1 MTDMAYNELQG
12 GRRGEAIRAGLAR
25 IPRLRIALAGV
36 VFITGCTTLAPQYE
50 RPEIDMPA
58 SFRFE
63 PAAVA
68 ATADTAW
75 WKQFGDPVLD
85 ELIATALANNYSVE
99 IAAAN
104 VEQALGI
111 VTQTRSAVYPQ
122 LGYGASGEELRSPD
136 SALTAAIPN
145 FPNPQDTYEAFL
157 SASWELDFWGR
168 IRNLS
173 EAAQASMLATE
184 EARRG
189 VILTLVSS
197 VADSY
202 ITLRGLDEQL
212 AVSKDT
218 LKAYGEFVRLY
229 EMQYKYGQSSLM
241 TVVQAQSQYETAAT
255 QIPQIE
261 SQIAQLEN
269 ALSVLLGSNPG
280 EIPRGKP
287 ISEMVAPVAP
297 AGLPSTL
304 LERRPDLLQAEQA
317 LIASNAQIGAA
328 KALYFPTISLT
339 GALGSTSSSL
349 SDLFQGSTRTWNYA
363 GQVVGPIFT
372 FGAVSGQVAQ
382 AEAAQRAALAS
393 YKLAVQNAFADVD
406 NAFVSNQKIGQQ
418 LDAQKRLVKAL
429 EEYERLARLQYDGG
443 YVPYSTVLQAQQALF
458 PAELTLAALRASV
471 LTSTADIYRAMGG
484 GWINEADKMIGR
496 APPAVDS
503 VDGAPPLF

>member
-1 MTDMAYNELQG
+1 MLRSRDCRPC
-12 GRRGEAIRAGLAR
+12 RRTAWPMPAFRLPLLRAVLACV
-25 IPRLRIALAGV
+25 LV
-36 VFITGCTTLAPQYE
+36 MSGCTSLAPEYQQ
-50 RPEIDMPA
+50 PEVDMPTA
-58 SFRFE
+58 FRFE
-63 PAAVA
+63 PAVVA

-75 WKQFGDPVLD
+75 WQQFGDPVLD
-85 ELIATALANNYSVE
+85 ELIAAALANNYSVQ

-111 VTQTRSAVYPQ
+111 VTQTRSALYPQ
-122 LGYGASGEELRSPD
+122 LGYGASGEELRAPD
-136 SALTAAIPN
+136 TGLSAAIPD
-145 FPNPQDTYEAFL
+145 FPNPQDTYQAFL

-173 EAAQASMLATE
+173 RAAQANMLSTE

-197 VADSY
+197 VASSY

-212 AVSKDT
+212 AVSKHTLDT
-218 LKAYGEFVRLY
+218 YGEFVRLY

-269 ALSVLLGSNPG
+269 ALSVLLGRNPG
-280 EIPRGKP
+280 VIPRGKP
-287 ISEMVAPVAP
+287 ISELVSPVAP
-297 AGLPSTL
+297 SGLPSSL

-328 KALYFPTISLT
+328 KALYFPSISLT
-339 GALGSTSSSL
+339 GAFGSTSSSL

-382 AEAAQRAALAS
+382 AEAAQRAALAN
-393 YKLAVQNAFADVD
+393 YKLAVQTAFADVD
-406 NAFVSNQKIGQQ
+406 NALVAQQKIAQQ
-418 LDAQKRLVKAL
+418 LVAQKRLVAAL
-429 EEYERLARLQYDGG
+429 SEYERLARLQYDGG
-443 YVPYSTVLQAQQALF
+443 YVPYSTVLQAQQTLF

-471 LTSTADIYRAMGG
+471 LTASADIYKAMGG
-484 GWINEADKMIGR
+484 GWVDEADKLTGR
-496 APPAVDS
+496 AAPPVAEA
-503 VDGAPPLF
+503 DGPPPLF